1 MVKTASIHVY
11 PLFQAKGYGVQATYR
26 GKAIATATNADK
38 REAMR
43 IVETVCEN
51 AGFTHAK
58 IAEESAWQKVTRY
71 KIKLDGTK

>member
-1 MVKTASIHVY
+1 MKTKTVTVHVY
-11 PLFQAKGYGVQATYR
+11 PLFQANGYGVKAFYR
-26 GKAIATATNADK
+26 NLVIATATNADK

-43 IVETVCEN
+43 VVETVCKN

-71 KIKLDGTK
+71 KIKLEG